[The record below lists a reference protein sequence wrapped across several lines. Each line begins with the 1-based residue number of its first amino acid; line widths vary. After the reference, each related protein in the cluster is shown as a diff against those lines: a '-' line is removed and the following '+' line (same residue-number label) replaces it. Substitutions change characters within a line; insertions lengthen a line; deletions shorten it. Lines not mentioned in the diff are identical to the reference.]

1 MGSSLWLQ
9 HINAN
14 LWAPLLFSLL
24 CQYGNQRLKLNVSF
38 WLVMHNKM
46 LKADNVLKRNWD
58 CNQFCSLCLCIV
70 ETVDHLLTKCNLT
83 ELVWNSVAARL
94 GLSNYDSLNYSGG
107 PKNWMVKIMSTDS
120 PLENKRNLGI
130 MFTVWNRP
138 HSIFVFVRKSAP
150 ETLVSWRSVP

>member
-1 MGSSLWLQ
+1 MGSSIIFPALPIWKSKTEAKCKFL
-9 HINAN
+9 
-14 LWAPLLFSLL
+14 
-24 CQYGNQRLKLNVSF
+24 V
-38 WLVMHNKM
+38 VMHNKM